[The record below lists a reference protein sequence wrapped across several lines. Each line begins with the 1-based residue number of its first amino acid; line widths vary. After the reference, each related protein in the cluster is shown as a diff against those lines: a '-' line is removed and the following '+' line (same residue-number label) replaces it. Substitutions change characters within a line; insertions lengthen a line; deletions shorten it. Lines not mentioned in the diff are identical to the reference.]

1 MAWKAIAY
9 NGTKRVLPICDS
21 NCLNFMPSDTD
32 ILVPEND
39 EPLLIMD
46 MGGVIR
52 NRPNP
57 FKLPTN
63 PDKNYID
70 FGLIWGE
77 DIIDLIMS
85 DRGRVILPLRNLQG
99 LRELDAALAYAED
112 ITIGIDWS
120 NVVEAQHSD
129 FSIDIVD
136 LLKKLHRRGQ
146 TDILFYSLTG
156 ECPYIPAGM
165 NANFDVKIAYLSE
178 FKQIPNWEKGVFVFD

>member
-9 NGTKRVLPICDS
+9 NGTKRALPIWDS
-21 NCLNFMPSDTD
+21 NGLSFMPSNTD
-32 ILVPEND
+32 ILVPEDD

-63 PDKNYID
+63 SEKNYID

-85 DRGRVILPLRNLQG
+85 DRGRYSSFKKVTRFK
-99 LRELDAALAYAED
+99 R
-112 ITIGIDWS
+112 IGCSFNVRRRYYDW
-120 NVVEAQHSD
+120 N
-129 FSIDIVD
+129 
-136 LLKKLHRRGQ
+136 
-146 TDILFYSLTG
+146 
-156 ECPYIPAGM
+156 
-165 NANFDVKIAYLSE
+165 
-178 FKQIPNWEKGVFVFD
+178 

>member
-9 NGTKRVLPICDS
+9 NGTKRVLPIWDS
-21 NCLNFMPSDTD
+21 NGLNFMPSDTD

-146 TDILFYSLTG
+146 TDILIYSLTG

-178 FKQIPNWEKGVFVFD
+178 LKQIPNWEKGVFVFE

>member
-1 MAWKAIAY
+1 
-9 NGTKRVLPICDS
+9 
-21 NCLNFMPSDTD
+21 
-32 ILVPEND
+32 
-39 EPLLIMD
+39 
-46 MGGVIR
+46 
-52 NRPNP
+52 
-57 FKLPTN
+57 
-63 PDKNYID
+63 
-70 FGLIWGE
+70 
-77 DIIDLIMS
+77 MS

-146 TDILFYSLTG
+146 TDILIYSLTG

-178 FKQIPNWEKGVFVFD
+178 FKQIPNWEKGVFVFE

>member
-9 NGTKRVLPICDS
+9 NGTKRVLPIWDS
-21 NCLNFMPSDTD
+21 NGLNFMPSNTD
-32 ILVPEND
+32 LLVPEND

-85 DRGRVILPLRNLQG
+85 DR
-99 LRELDAALAYAED
+99 
-112 ITIGIDWS
+112 
-120 NVVEAQHSD
+120 
-129 FSIDIVD
+129 
-136 LLKKLHRRGQ
+136 
-146 TDILFYSLTG
+146 
-156 ECPYIPAGM
+156 
-165 NANFDVKIAYLSE
+165 
-178 FKQIPNWEKGVFVFD
+178 